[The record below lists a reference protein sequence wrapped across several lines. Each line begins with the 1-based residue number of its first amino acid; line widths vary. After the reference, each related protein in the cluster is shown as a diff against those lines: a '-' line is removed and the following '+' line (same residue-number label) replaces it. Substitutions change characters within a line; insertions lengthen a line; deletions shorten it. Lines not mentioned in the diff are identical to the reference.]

1 MPPLWHSCAYHR
13 AVTFGVVA
21 VSILIVAMASCS
33 QTISGFG
40 FTLVSVPLLA
50 TVMPPLQAVSLAIL
64 ISTPLAIIR
73 SRREWKDVHWP
84 SAKRL
89 GLASLT
95 GMPIGIAI
103 SSHLP
108 DRPLRLIIGVA
119 VAIAGAA
126 LATGFR
132 IRSESPSVDLIAG
145 FVSGVLATTT
155 GTNGPPLVI
164 AMHSRRVAPVIF
176 RATLVLVYLFTN
188 VVSLALFWHYGR
200 LNGNAVKLTGITFLP
215 MVLGN
220 VVGTWLVPKVDDQLF
235 HRLILGLLFLSAGS
249 AIYGA
254 FR

>member
-1 MPPLWHSCAYHR
+1 
-13 AVTFGVVA
+13 
-21 VSILIVAMASCS
+21 MASCG

-40 FTLVSVPLLA
+40 FTLVSVPFLS
-50 TVMPPLQAVSLAIL
+50 TVMPPLQAVSLTVL

-89 GLASLT
+89 GLASLI
-95 GMPIGIAI
+95 GMPIGIALT
-103 SSHLP
+103 SHLP

-119 VAIAGAA
+119 VAMAGVV

-164 AMHSRRVAPVIF
+164 AMHSRRVSPVIF
-176 RATLVLVYLFTN
+176 RATLVVVYLFAN
-188 VVSLALFWHYGR
+188 VVSLGLFWYYGR
-200 LNGNAVKLTGITFLP
+200 LNGSAVKLMGITFVP
-215 MVLGN
+215 MLLGN
-220 VVGTWLVPKVDDQLF
+220 ALGTWLVPKVDDHLF

-254 FR
+254 LR

>member
-1 MPPLWHSCAYHR
+1 
-13 AVTFGVVA
+13 VTFGVVA

-50 TVMPPLQAVSLAIL
+50 IVMPPLQAVSLAIL

-73 SRREWKDVHWP
+73 SKREWKDVYWP

-89 GLASLT
+89 GLASLI
-95 GMPIGIAI
+95 GMPLGVAI
-103 SSHLP
+103 TSHLP
-108 DRPLRLIIGVA
+108 DRPLRLIIGIA

-132 IRSESPSVDLIAG
+132 IRSESPGVELIAG

-164 AMHSRRVAPVIF
+164 AMHGRRIAPVIF
-176 RATLVLVYLFTN
+176 RATLVVVYLFAN
-188 VVSLALFWHYGR
+188 VVSLALFWYYGR
-200 LNGNAVKLTGITFLP
+200 LSGNAVKLTGITFVP
-215 MVLGN
+215 MLLGN
-220 VVGTWLVPKVDDQLF
+220 TLGTWLVPKVDDKLF

-254 FR
+254 VR

>member
-1 MPPLWHSCAYHR
+1 
-13 AVTFGVVA
+13 VTFGVVA

-50 TVMPPLQAVSLAIL
+50 IVMPPLQAVSLAIL

-73 SRREWKDVHWP
+73 SMREWKDVYWP

-89 GLASLT
+89 GLASLI
-95 GMPIGIAI
+95 GMPLGVAI
-103 SSHLP
+103 TSHLP
-108 DRPLRLIIGVA
+108 DRPLRLVIGIAVA
-119 VAIAGAA
+119 VAGAA

-132 IRSESPSVDLIAG
+132 IRSESPNVDLVAG

-164 AMHSRRVAPVIF
+164 AMHSRRIAPVIF
-176 RATLVLVYLFTN
+176 RATLVVVYLFAN
-188 VVSLALFWHYGR
+188 VVSLALFWYYGR
-200 LNGNAVKLTGITFLP
+200 LNGNAVKLTGITFVP
-215 MVLGN
+215 MLLGN
-220 VVGTWLVPKVDDQLF
+220 AIGTRLLPKVDDKLF

-254 FR
+254 LR

>member
-1 MPPLWHSCAYHR
+1 M
-13 AVTFGVVA
+13 TFGVVA

-50 TVMPPLQAVSLAIL
+50 IVMPPLQAVSLAIL
-64 ISTPLAIIR
+64 ISTPLAIVR
-73 SRREWKDVHWP
+73 STREWKDVSWP

-89 GLASLT
+89 GLASLI
-95 GMPIGIAI
+95 GMPLGIALT
-103 SSHLP
+103 SHLP

-119 VAIAGAA
+119 VAVAGVA

-132 IRSESPSVDLIAG
+132 IRSESPSVDLVAG

-164 AMHSRRVAPVIF
+164 ALHSRRVAPVIF
-176 RATLVLVYLFTN
+176 RATLVVVYLFAN
-188 VVSLALFWHYGR
+188 VVSLALFWYYGR
-200 LNGNAVKLTGITFLP
+200 LNGNAVKLTGITFVP
-215 MVLGN
+215 MLLGN
-220 VVGTWLVPKVDDQLF
+220 ALGTSLVPKVNDKLF

>member
-1 MPPLWHSCAYHR
+1 
-13 AVTFGVVA
+13 VNFGVVA

-73 SRREWKDVHWP
+73 SAREWKDVSWP
-84 SAKRL
+84 TAKRL
-89 GLASLT
+89 GLASLI
-95 GMPIGIAI
+95 GMPIGLALT
-103 SSHLP
+103 SHLP

-119 VAIAGAA
+119 VAVAGLA

-132 IRSESPSVDLIAG
+132 IRSQSPSVDVIAG

-176 RATLVLVYLFTN
+176 RATLVVVYLFAN
-188 VVSLALFWHYGR
+188 VVSLGLFWYYGR
-200 LNGNAVKLTGITFLP
+200 LNGNAIKLTGITFVP
-215 MVLGN
+215 MLLGN
-220 VVGTWLVPKVDDQLF
+220 AMGTWLVPKVNDELF
-235 HRLILGLLFLSAGS
+235 HRLILGLLFLSAAT
-249 AIYGA
+249 AIFGA
-254 FR
+254 LR

>member
-1 MPPLWHSCAYHR
+1 
-13 AVTFGVVA
+13 VTFGVVA
-21 VSILIVAMASCS
+21 VSILIIAMASCS

-50 TVMPPLQAVSLAIL
+50 IVMPPLQAVSLAIL

-73 SRREWKDVHWP
+73 SRREWKDVYWP

-89 GLASLT
+89 GMASLT
-95 GMPIGIAI
+95 GMPLGIAI

-108 DRPLRLIIGVA
+108 DRPLRLIIGIAVA
-119 VAIAGAA
+119 VAGLA

-132 IRSESPSVDLIAG
+132 IRSESPGVDLIAG
-145 FVSGVLATTT
+145 FVSGVLSTTT

-164 AMHSRRVAPVIF
+164 ALHSRRVAPVIF
-176 RATLVLVYLFTN
+176 RATLVVVYLFAN
-188 VVSLALFWHYGR
+188 VVSLGLFWYYGR
-200 LNGNAVKLTGITFLP
+200 LNGNAVKLMGITFVP
-215 MVLGN
+215 MLLGN
-220 VVGTWLVPKVDDQLF
+220 AMGTWLVPKVNDHLF

-254 FR
+254 LR

>member
-1 MPPLWHSCAYHR
+1 V
-13 AVTFGVVA
+13 VTFGVVA
-21 VSILIVAMASCS
+21 VSILVVAMASCS

-50 TVMPPLQAVSLAIL
+50 IVMPPLQAVSLTVL

-73 SRREWKDVHWP
+73 SRREWKDVAWP

-89 GLASLT
+89 GLASLI

-103 SSHLP
+103 TSHLP
-108 DRPLRLIIGVA
+108 DRPLRLIIGIA
-119 VAIAGAA
+119 VAIAGVV

-132 IRSESPSVDLIAG
+132 VRSESPLVDVLAG

-164 AMHSRRVAPVIF
+164 AMHSRRVAPVVF
-176 RATLVLVYLFTN
+176 RATLVVIYLFAN
-188 VVSLALFWHYGR
+188 VVSLGLFWYYSR
-200 LNGNAVKLTGITFLP
+200 LNANAVKLTGITFVP
-215 MVLGN
+215 MLLGN
-220 VVGTWLVPKVDDQLF
+220 AAGTWLVPKVNDRLF

-254 FR
+254 LR

>member
-1 MPPLWHSCAYHR
+1 M
-13 AVTFGVVA
+13 TFGVVA

-73 SRREWKDVHWP
+73 SRREWKDVNWP

-95 GMPIGIAI
+95 GMPIGVAI
-103 SSHLP
+103 TSHLP
-108 DRPLRLIIGVA
+108 DRPLRLIIGIA
-119 VAIAGAA
+119 VVLAGVA

-200 LNGNAVKLTGITFLP
+200 LTGTALKLTGITFIP
-215 MVLGN
+215 MLLGHVLG
-220 VVGTWLVPKVDDQLF
+220 TRLVRKVDDELF
-235 HRLILGLLFLSAGS
+235 HRLILGLLFVSAAT

-254 FR
+254 LR